1 MNMTLASAYQA
12 ALARATPARNSE
24 ITVNRE
30 DVLLAALE
38 RSATSLDQI
47 MQRRL
52 GLSAVDCVKA

>member
-12 ALARATPARNSE
+12 AIARATPAHSSE
-24 ITVNRE
+24 TTVNRDE
-30 DVLLAALE
+30 VLLAALE

-52 GLSAVDCVKA
+52 GLSAADPIRT